1 MGRLQEF
8 EMRADSRQRNEPLGR
23 THPIRHMGL
32 MLPNIQGEFA
42 EFGSPPRLQPVGGSE
57 ATPRREFAHSA
68 LSGAARGV
76 RRVNPETGGASM
88 LGQEA

>member
-8 EMRADSRQRNEPLGR
+8 EMHAYFRQRNELLSR
-23 THPIRHMGL
+23 IHPIRHMGL
-32 MLPNIQGEFA
+32 TLPNTRGEFA
-42 EFGSPPRLQPVGGSE
+42 EFGSPLRLRPVDGSE
-57 ATPRREFAHSA
+57 ATSRREFAPSA
-68 LSGAARGV
+68 LSGATRGV